1 MIFNIICHIYTSSL
15 LPIVKIFDIL
25 EPAWSFYCFE
35 ECGLI
40 TYLQWKPFLTLG
52 RTSLLFYPHGLIK
65 NDPQVLALFAILLRV
80 LIWCVEED
88 WTTG

>member
-1 MIFNIICHIYTSSL
+1 MIFNFICNIYISSL
-15 LPIVKIFDIL
+15 LPVVKVFDVL

-40 TYLQWKPFLTLG
+40 TYLQRKPFLTLG

-65 NDPQVLALFAILLRV
+65 YDLQVLALFAILLRV
-80 LIWCVEED
+80 LIWRVEED
-88 WTTG
+88 